1 MGAALGGRGLGTTRL
16 TGSPG
21 MWTQGQPPSSQ
32 EQPRPG
38 PQGTPHPGTTG
49 LGPLQLRP
57 PAQDLQS
64 DIPSLELPTPA
75 PPAQD
80 PLAHLGTVPGRGRG
94 SGAPRDDPGGGCA
107 ALRPR
112 APPAQARTQPGGGCG
127 AGVSPT
133 RFPTR
138 PLLGGSTVLPHSTAP
153 QPTRPTSPLIYPHA
167 PYPLVPTDPISPHFP
182 HTPSPPTHPILSH
195 TPVPHRPTPP
205 TSPPILSPSHTPFIQ
220 QPITPSQCHLH
231 LPPDRISPHAPS
243 PHPTP
248 SAPSLPLKKS
258 MVPFSLSVAASKPP
272 SSPQIWARAAG
283 GAQVGTDPPGSAATL
298 PPSPFLPHPTVL
310 TGVVAGGLSP
320 TAAPISRCVGFVLS
334 PGGGQHRRLW
344 HSPPH

>member
-1 MGAALGGRGLGTTRL
+1 MGAALGGWGLGTACL

-153 QPTRPTSPLIYPHA
+153 QPTLPTSPLIYPHA

-182 HTPSPPTHPILSH
+182 HTPSPLTH
-195 TPVPHRPTPP
+195 TPFSPTLQCHIAPHLPHPLPFSPLPTLHLSSSPSSPPNATSISPLTAFLPTPP
-205 TSPPILSPSHTPFIQ
+205 
-220 QPITPSQCHLH
+220 
-231 LPPDRISPHAPS
+231 APT
-243 PHPTP
+243 PHPQ
-248 SAPSLPLKKS
+248 
-258 MVPFSLSVAASKPP
+258 PP
-272 SSPQIWARAAG
+272 PY
-283 GAQVGTDPPGSAATL
+283 P
-298 PPSPFLPHPTVL
+298 
-310 TGVVAGGLSP
+310 
-320 TAAPISRCVGFVLS
+320 
-334 PGGGQHRRLW
+334 
-344 HSPPH
+344 